1 MKNPAHIILSLLLS
15 VVLLSGFTYV
25 SQQKSNSSVTFKIK
39 NAGMT
44 VDGAFEKFT
53 STIVYNKANPEKSS
67 FKGTIEATSI
77 NTGINMRDNHLR
89 KAEYFDVANYPNITF
104 SSTSVKKLS
113 DNKLE
118 VTGNLTIKKTTKSV
132 KLVVEV
138 KTVSGKNIFSTSIG
152 LNRRDYGVGGSSW
165 TLADNLT
172 VYLEIEE

>member
-1 MKNPAHIILSLLLS
+1 MDNKLKIFLVLFSVSLWL
-15 VVLLSGFTYV
+15 GFTFT
-25 SQQKSNSSVTFKIK
+25 KTISSGSSITFKIK

-53 STIVYNKANPEKSS
+53 SSIKYDKSSPEKSS

-89 KAEYFDVANYPNITF
+89 NTDYFDVANYPNITF

-132 KLVVEV
+132 KLVVDV

-152 LNRRDYGVGGSSW
+152 LNRRDYGVGGISW

-172 VYLEIEE
+172 VFFEIEE